1 MSDVVEQ
8 YTIRPIPDSARH
20 GSARGLLAFWFTVN
34 ASAYTIGLGTIAA
47 LFQLGLWPTIAAI
60 VAGAA
65 VGGAFMAAHSAQG
78 PRLGVPQLVQSRAQ
92 FGFYGSLLPNA
103 AMLVLFLSTL
113 VGADFTAGATVAGF
127 WHISLAQAV
136 MVVCFVTWLLAVL
149 GYRILHGASRAIAVA
164 VLIMGCVLLARLAQ
178 HLPAE
183 PAVFHV
189 STWLSCFSTMAVA
202 QVAWAPYV
210 ADYSRYL
217 PAKTSPRSAF
227 WHTYLGSVT
236 GAAMFASIGAM
247 VSMIILR
254 TRAVGPIGPIGY
266 LSALLPGAAWLVVI
280 VLLLGTVAAATVNL
294 YRSVLTGLAIGSRSG
309 GAAPA
314 PLVRGIGAGV
324 IMAVA
329 GFLATGISGPL
340 IDVTN
345 LTAPLIYLVV
355 PWSAINLVDY
365 YLVRRGRYDVR
376 AMFLSGG
383 RNRDVNWRT
392 ILAFLAGVAAEV
404 PFADSVYPSFEGP
417 VATAWNGLDI
427 SWLVGFIV
435 AGALYYLATPRSPGG
450 TPVASGTSRGGRSRR
465 SG

>member
-20 GSARGLLAFWFTVN
+20 GSARGLLPFWFTVN
-34 ASAYTIGLGTIAA
+34 ASVYTIGLGTFAT
-47 LFQLGLWPTIAAI
+47 LFRLGLWPTIAAL

-65 VGGAFMAAHSAQG
+65 VGGAFMASHSAQG

-92 FGFYGSLLPNA
+92 FGFYGALLPNA
-103 AMLVLFLSTL
+103 AMWLLFLSSL
-113 VGADFTAGATVAGF
+113 VGAILTAGGTLAGL

-136 MVVCFVTWLLAVL
+136 MVVCFVAWLLAAF
-149 GYRILHGASRAIAVA
+149 GYRILHGATRVIAVA
-164 VLIMGCVLLARLAQ
+164 ALIIACVVLVRLAQ
-178 HLPAE
+178 RLGSAPAE
-183 PAVFHV
+183 PAEFQV
-189 STWLSCFSTMAVA
+189 STWLSCFSIMVVA

-217 PAKTSPRSAF
+217 PAATSPRKAF
-227 WHTYLGSVT
+227 WHTYLGSVA
-236 GAAMFASIGAM
+236 GAAIFASIGAIAGTIPARASV
-247 VSMIILR
+247 VSPLSP
-254 TRAVGPIGPIGY
+254 VSY
-266 LSALLPGAAWLVVI
+266 LAGLLPGAAWLGVI
-280 VLLLGTVAAATVNL
+280 VLVLGTVAAATVNA
-294 YRSVLTGLAIGSRSG
+294 YSSVLTGLAIGSRSG

-314 PLVRGIGAGV
+314 PVVRAIAAAV

-329 GFLATGISGPL
+329 GYVASGMSARLL

-345 LTAPLIYLVV
+345 LAAPLIYLVI

-376 AMFLSGG
+376 ALFLSGG

-392 ILAFLAGVAAEV
+392 MLAFLAGVAAEV
-404 PFADSVYPSFEGP
+404 PFADSVYPAFEGP
-417 VATAWNGLDI
+417 VATAWNGLDM

-435 AGALYYLATPRSPGG
+435 AGALYYLARTDGSARRDGATIKLNRSL
-450 TPVASGTSRGGRSRR
+450 
-465 SG
+465 

>member
-8 YTIRPIPDSARH
+8 HTIRPIPDSARH
-20 GSARGLLAFWFTVN
+20 GSARGLLPFWFTVN
-34 ASAYTIGLGTIAA
+34 ASVYTIGLGTFAA
-47 LFQLGLWPTIAAI
+47 LFQLGLLPTIAAI

-65 VGGAFMAAHSAQG
+65 VGGVFMAAHSAQG

-103 AMLVLFLSTL
+103 GMWLLFLSTL
-113 VGADFTAGATVAGF
+113 VGADFTAGATLAGL

-136 MVVCFVTWLLAVL
+136 TVVCFVTWLLAVL

-164 VLIMGCVLLARLAQ
+164 ALIMACVLLARLAQ
-178 HLPAE
+178 RLTGVPAE
-183 PAVFHV
+183 PGVFHV
-189 STWLSCFSTMAVA
+189 STWLSCFSSMVVA

-294 YRSVLTGLAIGSRSG
+294 YSSVLTGLAIGSRSG

-345 LTAPLIYLVV
+345 LAAPLIYLVI

-376 AMFLSGG
+376 ALFLSGG

-392 ILAFLAGVAAEV
+392 MLAFLAGVAAEV
-404 PFADSVYPSFEGP
+404 PFANSVYPSFEGP
-417 VATAWNGLDI
+417 VANAWNGLDV
-427 SWLVGFIV
+427 SWLVGFLV
-435 AGALYYLATPRSPGG
+435 AGALYYLARQDRSARRDGA
-450 TPVASGTSRGGRSRR
+450 TVRLDRSI
-465 SG
+465 

>member
-1 MSDVVEQ
+1 MSGVVEQ

-20 GSARGLLAFWFTVN
+20 GSARGLLPFWFTVN
-34 ASAYTIGLGTIAA
+34 ASVYTIGLGAFTT
-47 LFQLGLWPTIAAI
+47 LFRLGLWPTIAAI

-65 VGGAFMAAHSAQG
+65 AGGAFMAAHSAQG

-92 FGFYGSLLPNA
+92 FGFYGALLPNA
-103 AMLVLFLSTL
+103 AMWLLFLSSL
-113 VGADFTAGATVAGF
+113 VGAVLTAGGTLAGL

-136 MVVCFVTWLLAVL
+136 MIVCFVAWLLAVF
-149 GYRILHGASRAIAVA
+149 GYRILHGATRAIAVA
-164 VLIMGCVLLARLAQ
+164 ALIMACVLLARLAQ
-178 HLPAE
+178 RLGGAPAE
-183 PAVFHV
+183 PAAFSV
-189 STWLSCFSTMAVA
+189 STWLSCFSIMAVA

-217 PAKTSPRSAF
+217 PAATSPRKAF

-236 GAAMFASIGAM
+236 GAAIFASIGAM
-247 VSMIILR
+247 ASTIMARTPGVSPL
-254 TRAVGPIGPIGY
+254 GY
-266 LSALLPGAAWLVVI
+266 LSTLLPGAAWLAVI
-280 VLLLGTVAAATVNL
+280 VLLLGTVAAATVNV
-294 YRSVLTGLAIGSRSG
+294 YSAVLGGLAIGSRSG

-314 PLVRGIGAGV
+314 PVVRGIGGGV

-329 GFLATGISGPL
+329 GYIASGISARLL
-340 IDVTN
+340 IDVTD
-345 LTAPLIYLVV
+345 LAAPLIYLVI

-376 AMFLSGG
+376 ALFLSGG

-392 ILAFLAGVAAEV
+392 MLAFLAAVAAEV
-404 PFADSVYPSFEGP
+404 PFANSVYPAFEGP

-435 AGALYYLATPRSPGG
+435 AGALYYLARPDHSARRDGTTIGLNRSI
-450 TPVASGTSRGGRSRR
+450 
-465 SG
+465 